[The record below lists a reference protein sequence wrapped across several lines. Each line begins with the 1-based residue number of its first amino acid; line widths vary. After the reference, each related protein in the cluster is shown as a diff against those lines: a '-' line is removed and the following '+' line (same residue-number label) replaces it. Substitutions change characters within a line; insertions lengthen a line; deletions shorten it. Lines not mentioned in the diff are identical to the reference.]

1 MKPICQFGFPCVHEL
16 YDDGGDPFCGYPF
29 SKVDLPKTEED
40 MEKMSSGLLCD
51 FWYDDCP
58 INENVSISKHIKK
71 MLDGLC
77 WWCGGSGETY
87 SLDGRKDLLLCDR
100 SFIWTT
106 CPECGGDGLKTK
118 DQIRREE
125 EAVNALNQRTAEKN
139 VLMRT
144 DCDYCVHAWIK
155 RSTRWEPEDSGCDLE
170 HEMTQDECDLAEV
183 GKCPYFSVIEEA

>member
-1 MKPICQFGFPCVHEL
+1 
-16 YDDGGDPFCGYPF
+16 
-29 SKVDLPKTEED
+29 
-40 MEKMSSGLLCD
+40 
-51 FWYDDCP
+51 
-58 INENVSISKHIKK
+58 
-71 MLDGLC
+71 
-77 WWCGGSGETY
+77 
-87 SLDGRKDLLLCDR
+87 LCDR

-125 EAVNALNQRTAEKN
+125 EEHRAENN

-183 GKCPYFSVIEEA
+183 GKCPYFSVIEEAEQ

>member
-1 MKPICQFGFPCVHEL
+1 MKPLCQYGFPCVHEL
-16 YDDGGDPFCGYPF
+16 YDVDGDPFCGYPF

-40 MEKMSSGLLCD
+40 VEKMSSGLLCD

-77 WWCGGSGETY
+77 WECEGSGEGY
-87 SLDGRKDLLLCDR
+87 ILDDRKDLLLCDR
-100 SFIWTT
+100 SLIWTT

-125 EAVNALNQRTAEKN
+125 EERLLYT
-139 VLMRT
+139 
-144 DCDYCVHAWIK
+144 
-155 RSTRWEPEDSGCDLE
+155 
-170 HEMTQDECDLAEV
+170 
-183 GKCPYFSVIEEA
+183 